1 MPIKWILHW
10 QPNAGHTVSGQL
22 LAEISQ
28 CVESINGVKGPKW
41 KSTLSFYRPVTKDQ
55 SNASEFP
62 RDFLGI
68 SLPDQPNKYYFVLR
82 THRLVLEADSSIQTI
97 MEKLQSYKTRVALNF
112 EGVQYQLGDFQ
123 LRIGKVASIQSSE
136 SIRGI
141 VLEMEYRPISSW
153 EKSHK
158 IMAEFFDIWQDVLA
172 KRSFPGHFVHM
183 EPNFADYG
191 LSGEYTLQHTAVQYA
206 TLMLQM
212 VSTSTAHHP
221 LRN

>member
-1 MPIKWILHW
+1 MKYTNTPLHQPEVPLEAVSLLQGLSFPIPCSGGIGYVVVVISKYGAYVCRILHW

-41 KSTLSFYRPVTKDQ
+41 KSTLSFYRPVIKDQ

-62 RDFLGI
+62 CDFLGI

-123 LRIGKVASIQSSE
+123 LRIGKVASIQCSE

-141 VLEMEYRPISSW
+141 V
-153 EKSHK
+153 
-158 IMAEFFDIWQDVLA
+158 
-172 KRSFPGHFVHM
+172 
-183 EPNFADYG
+183 
-191 LSGEYTLQHTAVQYA
+191 
-206 TLMLQM
+206 
-212 VSTSTAHHP
+212 
-221 LRN
+221 